1 MKLMK
6 ISMLYFSRRITTSP
20 YFFIGLFSILSLVG
34 ILNHAMWRDEMNVW
48 LIAKDSESFAALL
61 DHIHYD
67 RGHPAL
73 WHLLVTWVQK
83 LWDNPLSMQ
92 LLHWTIA
99 VGFITLLWLSSPF
112 KQWEKILFTFG
123 YLPFFEFTLISRN
136 YGLGL
141 FFLFLFCT
149 TFGIRQ
155 KTYLIPSLCLVL
167 MANSNIYGLLIG
179 SALVLLLVVEWISDR
194 SLRLYYLSHHQQ
206 KLDLILSIVLII
218 AGFIF
223 ALYMIFP
230 PVLNREILTE
240 EVQVQGFKRL
250 LVGLGRILGG
260 YTFLIPSQ
268 KQLWGLWICGI
279 LALGLLIAFSFKLRN
294 KPLILGW
301 YLLCN
306 VQLLVV
312 AYLSFPG
319 RGSRHYGHFYLIL
332 IAALWLAHYYPDRF
346 WLKSFRLEWM
356 SQSSWKNWVQGCW
369 IFVLV
374 IQFGGGVY
382 GFYQDFRIPYSAAKA
397 TSEFIIASHWDREFM
412 VGSRDINM
420 AGISGYLDR
429 KLYYP
434 ERGELASFSLPL
446 KYPRQDLEPNQVFDR
461 VAHLL
466 QSQVNLH
473 RILLILNRPLDPTLY
488 HLLPTIAVQPIQ
500 EFKKSSLH
508 SEKFYLYWA
517 DRTE

>member
-83 LWDNPLSMQ
+83 LWNNPLSMQ

-179 SALVLLLVVEWISDR
+179 STLVLLLVVEWISDR
-194 SLRLYYLSHHQQ
+194 ALRLYYLSHHHQ

-218 AGFIF
+218 TGFIF

-230 PVLNREILTE
+230 PILNREILTE

-279 LALGLLIAFSFKLRN
+279 LALVLLIAFSFKLRN

-301 YLLCN
+301 YLLSN
-306 VQLLVV
+306 VQLLAV

-319 RGSRHYGHFYLIL
+319 RGSRHYGHFYLVL

-346 WLKSFRLEWM
+346 WFKSFRLEWM

-397 TSEFIIASHWDREFM
+397 TSEFIIASHWDTEFM

-500 EFKKSSLH
+500 EFKQSSLD

>member
-83 LWDNPLSMQ
+83 LWNNPLSMQ

-179 SALVLLLVVEWISDR
+179 STLVLLLVVEWISDR
-194 SLRLYYLSHHQQ
+194 ALRLYYLSHHHQ

-218 AGFIF
+218 TGFIF

-230 PVLNREILTE
+230 PILNREILTE

-279 LALGLLIAFSFKLRN
+279 LAL
-294 KPLILGW
+294 
-301 YLLCN
+301 
-306 VQLLVV
+306 V
-312 AYLSFPG
+312 
-319 RGSRHYGHFYLIL
+319 
-332 IAALWLAHYYPDRF
+332 
-346 WLKSFRLEWM
+346 
-356 SQSSWKNWVQGCW
+356 
-369 IFVLV
+369 
-374 IQFGGGVY
+374 
-382 GFYQDFRIPYSAAKA
+382 
-397 TSEFIIASHWDREFM
+397 
-412 VGSRDINM
+412 
-420 AGISGYLDR
+420 
-429 KLYYP
+429 
-434 ERGELASFSLPL
+434 
-446 KYPRQDLEPNQVFDR
+446 
-461 VAHLL
+461 
-466 QSQVNLH
+466 
-473 RILLILNRPLDPTLY
+473 
-488 HLLPTIAVQPIQ
+488 
-500 EFKKSSLH
+500 
-508 SEKFYLYWA
+508 
-517 DRTE
+517 